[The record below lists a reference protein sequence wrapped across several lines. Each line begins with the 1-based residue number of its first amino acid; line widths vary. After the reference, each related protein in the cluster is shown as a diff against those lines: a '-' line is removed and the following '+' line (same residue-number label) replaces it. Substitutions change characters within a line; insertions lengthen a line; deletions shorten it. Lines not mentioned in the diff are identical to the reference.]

1 MNTSQNVATNSNKSL
16 RLLGWVLGLLFILKS
31 LDFFLSISLS
41 TKSELSLV
49 IMETILFSIS
59 GVAMLLLAL
68 GTIRLSR
75 WVRIPLYLV
84 FISNLLFII
93 YNTLL
98 VPNWIDAGISV
109 IGAVV
114 LFFYLKKSKN
124 VATGRRLLGLQIL
137 TVLTLLPA
145 TLFLLLT
152 VVFTDQALQDDSAM
166 RLDVVATLND
176 KDNLYITLTNLGDEL
191 PPISETA
198 GELVSEYPSSWN
210 QATANQIAQQLQP
223 HIAAYIT
230 GTSQEYQCP
239 TSVNNFAME
248 AELCELNLMRDYAEI
263 MQFAALYEAR
273 SGNVAPAQTYA
284 MAPLKVGL
292 TMIESD
298 NVTLIEYLVGLASVN
313 IGLDTLETLK
323 NENVLIQTAIKQ
335 QLAGISI
342 LTDSLLTPMQREYLG
357 YTIALEKHVDMSQS
371 YFYHPNRTRNEL
383 FAFMSQ
389 IAETS
394 VRGCPTNNY
403 IYTPDTTVDTKL
415 IEYVDNIQSNAVNPA
430 RPNRIGNIYLSV
442 VLSTL
447 NTISDNVCEANTRIN
462 SLKD

>member
-1 MNTSQNVATNSNKSL
+1 MNTFQNVPANSNKSL
-16 RLLGWVLGLLFILKS
+16 RLLGWMLGLLFILKS
-31 LDFFLSISLS
+31 LDFFLSINLA
-41 TKSELSLV
+41 TESELSPV
-49 IMETILFSIS
+49 ILEAILFSIS

-68 GTIRLSR
+68 GTIRLAR

-98 VPNWIDAGISV
+98 VPNWVDAGISV

-114 LFFYLKKSKN
+114 LFFYLKKSKF
-124 VATGRRLLGLQIL
+124 VATGRRLIGLQIL

-145 TLFLLLT
+145 TLFLLFS

-166 RLDVVATLND
+166 RLGIVEPLNNG
-176 KDNLYITLTNLGDEL
+176 DNLYITLTNLGDEL
-191 PPISETA
+191 PPAAKVADEII
-198 GELVSEYPSSWN
+198 SEYPSNWN

-248 AELCELNLMRDYAEI
+248 AELCGLNLMRDYAEI

-273 SGNVAPAQTYA
+273 SGNIVLAQTYA

-292 TMIESD
+292 TMLESK

-323 NENVLIQTAIKQ
+323 DETTLSQRDIKQ
-335 QLAGISI
+335 QLTGISI
-342 LTDSLLTPMQREYLG
+342 PTDSLRTPMQREYLG
-357 YTIALEKHVDMSQS
+357 MRLALEDNLNLPQN
-371 YFYHPNRTRNEL
+371 YLYHPNRTRNEL
-383 FAFMSQ
+383 YTFMSQ
-389 IAETS
+389 VANRSTVSCSTDNTTSSAETEL
-394 VRGCPTNNY
+394 V
-403 IYTPDTTVDTKL
+403 
-415 IEYVDNIQSNAVNPA
+415 EYVEKVQSNALNPT
-430 RPNRIGNIYLSV
+430 RPNMIGNMYLSV
-442 VLSTL
+442 VIASLSGVR
-447 NTISDNVCEANTRIN
+447 NKVCEANERIN
-462 SLKD
+462 TLAN